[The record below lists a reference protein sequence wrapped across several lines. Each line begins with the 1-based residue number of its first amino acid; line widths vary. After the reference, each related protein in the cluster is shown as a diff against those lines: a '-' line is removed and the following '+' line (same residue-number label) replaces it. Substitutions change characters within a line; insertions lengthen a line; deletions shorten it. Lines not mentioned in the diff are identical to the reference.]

1 LFGTIEN
8 DKDLNKKGIG
18 LGLYICKK
26 ICNQF
31 EGDIEVVS
39 DLGKGSIFTF
49 TMKVYDNINKNSTNE
64 F

>member
-49 TMKVYDNINKNSTNE
+49 TMKVYDNINKNFNDE